1 MSLSNSQIQ
10 KSASRFD
17 KAGVA
22 QPFPGNTVLIR
33 VVAGSRLHKKLQS
46 LVAVLTSALPEDKIA
61 WLPAASWHI
70 TLAGGV
76 CEFLRDETRWPP
88 GQSARPLK
96 ECTSS
101 FAELLACEGVEL
113 ERRGLGPP
121 YAMRTQGLQLFGKT
135 IWVTF
140 TGSTDEEE
148 LRLRSLKNRI
158 ADTLGF
164 RHPNHA
170 EYAWHVS
177 LAYLLEES
185 CAGEEEDILSTLR
198 PAIAAS
204 EEIYDFG
211 PAEFCTFKDMASYE
225 TVCTIGSD

>member
-10 KSASRFD
+10 KAVPRFD

-22 QPFPGNTVLIR
+22 QPFPGNTVLLR
-33 VVAGSRLHKKLQS
+33 VVAGSRLHQNLQS
-46 LVAVLTSALPEDKIA
+46 LVTLLTSALPEDNIA

-70 TLAGGV
+70 TLVGGV

-88 GQSARPLK
+88 GQSTQSLK
-96 ECTSS
+96 ECTSN
-101 FAELLACEGVEL
+101 FAELLACKGVEL
-113 ERRGLGPP
+113 ERRGLVPP
-121 YAMRTQGLQLFGKT
+121 YAMRAQGLQFFGKA
-135 IWVTF
+135 IGVTF

-148 LRLRSLKNRI
+148 LRLKSLKDRI
-158 ADTLGF
+158 ADSLGF

-177 LAYLLEES
+177 LAYLLEDS
-185 CAGEEEDILSTLR
+185 CANKEDILSALR

-211 PAEFCTFKDMASYE
+211 PAEFCTFKDMVSYE
-225 TVCTIGSD
+225 TVCTIGSG